1 MRSPL
6 DTNVLIDADAAD
18 ESHKASSSVSAEVER
33 EAQAFTFAHN
43 LNQTPAPK
51 AHGSC

>member
-1 MRSPL
+1 MRSL
-6 DTNVLIDADAAD
+6 IDTNVLIDANAAD

-33 EAQAFTFAHN
+33 DAQAFTFARN

-51 AHGSC
+51 VHGSC